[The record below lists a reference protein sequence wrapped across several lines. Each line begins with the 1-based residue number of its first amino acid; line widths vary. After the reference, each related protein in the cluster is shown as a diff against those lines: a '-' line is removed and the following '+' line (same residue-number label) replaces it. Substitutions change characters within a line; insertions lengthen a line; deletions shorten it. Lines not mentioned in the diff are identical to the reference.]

1 MNPDPRSAG
10 MKCITGTISPQ
21 GIIGTNGINGGFSDN
36 ESGFFFEEKIP
47 TGLGMIEETFAMIK
61 PITATNH
68 ADEIKSVI
76 LGHGFDII
84 GEINT
89 TLSLQ
94 KAEQFYFEHRAK
106 PFFKALTEYMS
117 SGPIVALRLRRAA
130 AVAGWR
136 HLIGCVL
143 YLYLI

>member
-36 ESGFFFEEKIP
+36 ESGFFFEEKLP